1 LPTQDTQRR
10 LVTVIKA
17 DIVGYTRLM
26 GENEDATMDAWYEC
40 RNGIIDPLIDNFR
53 GRIVKH
59 TGDGFLAEFPSAIDA
74 MNCAIEMQS
83 GIEKRNKDVPK
94 ENRIFFRLG
103 LNLCDIV
110 SDEEDI
116 YGDGVN
122 IAARV
127 EALAAPGTIC
137 ITSAVHDQVRNKVKV
152 EFEDLGRK
160 KLKNVTK
167 SMRIFQVWPL
177 GKSRETHSDKVPRM
191 ETDAV
196 EESPVSQWTGFASA
210 VIIVFGMAAIAWVY
224 MSS

>member
-1 LPTQDTQRR
+1 MPTQDTRRR

-26 GENEDATMDAWYEC
+26 GENEDAIMDAWYEC
-40 RNGIIDPLIDNFR
+40 RNGIIDPLINKFR

-59 TGDGFLAEFPSAIDA
+59 TGDGFLAEFPSTIDA
-74 MNCAIEMQS
+74 MKCAIQMQT
-83 GIEKRNKDVPK
+83 GVEKRNKGVPE
-94 ENRIFFRLG
+94 ENRILFRLG
-103 LNLCDIV
+103 LNLCDVV

-137 ITSAVHDQVRNKVKV
+137 ITSAVHDQVRKKVKV

-160 KLKNVTK
+160 KLKNVSK
-167 SMRIFQVWPL
+167 PVRIFQVWPL
-177 GKSRETHSDKVPRM
+177 GKSRETDSDKVPRM
-191 ETDAV
+191 EPDAV
-196 EESPVSQWTGFASA
+196 EKSPVSQWTGFASA
-210 VIIVFGMAAIAWVY
+210 VIIVFSLAAIVWVY
-224 MSS
+224 MSR